1 MIFNAEVVL
10 EPTPEVIFCKIILI
24 RYFDLKH
31 LLKFSKLRKRLRLGL
46 DVNFVV
52 TGIMSLPS
60 VRNDPSYSLSNGRP
74 QMNQNRLPLSDRLNQ
89 MVRNLNLY

>member
-1 MIFNAEVVL
+1 MISNAEVVL
-10 EPTPEVIFCKIILI
+10 EPTHEVIVCKIIVI
-24 RYFDLKH
+24 RYFYLKQ

-60 VRNDPSYSLSNGRP
+60 VRNDPS
-74 QMNQNRLPLSDRLNQ
+74 
-89 MVRNLNLY
+89 